1 MKKTIA
7 LVLAAVLMA
16 AVLMAGCSP
25 AQDAGGSAAPADE
38 PQASASVS
46 TDAEESAPA
55 EAKPEGE
62 KIRVGYVMLNFTNTF
77 YANLMETAQQAADD
91 RGFEVTFKSCEGNL
105 EQEIAHIENFIQEG
119 VDVIIADPIDSE
131 ALVDVFTKGA
141 EAGITMVSLF
151 NEVKTPDS
159 VTTYNAMLDHQG
171 IFEGACMGLAAKMG
185 GKGKVG
191 FIAGTPGNAA
201 SEERKAGFQA
211 MLDKYPD
218 IELVAEEPS
227 ELDPTQGIAI
237 FENWLTAYPDMDAV
251 FVVFDDC
258 VPAIVDMIE
267 GNGKDIL
274 IAANDGLGDCVEM
287 MGSDGPLV
295 TDALINGYRAG
306 YWTALYCYNLATGKT
321 SETHEYMPTYSIIP
335 TDVQE
340 LMKADGTYDDYDIIT
355 PEEALSYLD
364 NVANEFKDY

>member
-7 LVLAAVLMA
+7 LVLMAVMLAAVML
-16 AVLMAGCSP
+16 AGCAP
-25 AQDAGGSAAPADE
+25 AQQSAETPATADK
-38 PQASASVS
+38 
-46 TDAEESAPA
+46 TA
-55 EAKPEGE
+55 EAANAPSAEATNEASSGD

-105 EQEIAHIENFIQEG
+105 EQEIALIENYIQEG

-131 ALVDVFTKGA
+131 ALVDVFTQGA
-141 EAGITMVSLF
+141 KAGITMVSLF
-151 NEVKTPDS
+151 NEVKTPDD
-159 VTTYNAMLDHQG
+159 VTTYNAMLDHQN
-171 IFEGACMGLAAKMG
+171 IFEGACMGMAAKMG

-191 FIAGTPGNAA
+191 FINGTPGNAA
-201 SEERKAGFQA
+201 SDQRKAGFEA
-211 MLDKYPD
+211 MLAKYPD
-218 IELVAEEPS
+218 MELLAEEPS
-227 ELDPTQGIAI
+227 DFDPTKGIAI

-258 VPAIVDMIE
+258 VPAIVEMIE

-274 IAANDGLGDCVEM
+274 VTANDGLKDCVEM
-287 MGSDGPLV
+287 MSAEGPIV

-321 SETHEYMPTYSIIP
+321 TETHEFMPTYSIIP
-335 TDVQE
+335 TEVQE
-340 LMKADGTYDDYDIIT
+340 LMKKDGTFDAYKIIT
-355 PEEALSYLD
+355 PEEALGYLE
-364 NVANEFKDY
+364 NVADEFKNY